1 MNNVWKYILTIG
13 GTMVSVFWTAKKAS
27 DYKEKKR
34 REELLKKEKARNS
47 KI

>member
-1 MNNVWKYILTIG
+1 MNKVWKYIFTIG
-13 GTMVSVFWTAKKAS
+13 GTIVSGYWTAKKAS

-34 REELLKKEKARNS
+34 REELLKKEKARNK

>member
-1 MNNVWKYILTIG
+1 MNNAWKYILTIG
-13 GTMVSVFWTAKKAS
+13 GTIASGFWTAKKAS

-34 REELLKKEKARNS
+34 REELLKKEKARNN